1 MLSGCDLGKGEHR
14 AAGKG
19 VQKSVWFSC
28 AIGLLR
34 AADAWGPERT
44 AMRGSTEQTPVF
56 RDAEDTGIWSQSG
69 WIDRPWPWSQDH
81 S

>member
-1 MLSGCDLGKGEHR
+1 MLNGCDLGKGQHR

-28 AIGLLR
+28 ALGLLR
-34 AADAWGPERT
+34 VADVWGPERT
-44 AMRGSTEQTPVF
+44 AVGGRHRADSSV

-69 WIDRPWPWSQDH
+69 WTDRPWPGSQDH

>member
-1 MLSGCDLGKGEHR
+1 MLNGCDLGKGQHR

-28 AIGLLR
+28 ALGLLR
-34 AADAWGPERT
+34 VADAWGPAWE
-44 AMRGSTEQTPVF
+44 AGTEQIPVF

-69 WIDRPWPWSQDH
+69 WTDRPWPGSQDH

>member
-1 MLSGCDLGKGEHR
+1 MLSGCDL
-14 AAGKG
+14 GKG

-28 AIGLLR
+28 ALGLLR
-34 AADAWGPERT
+34 AADA
-44 AMRGSTEQTPVF
+44 RGLRQQPWEASTEQMPVF

-69 WIDRPWPWSQDH
+69 WTDRPWPGSQDH